1 MEEIIIKGLRIFAYH
16 GVNPE
21 ETQNGQE
28 FVLDVSMFADLSQ
41 ARKSDNLEDTVNYAK
56 ARKVINA
63 AMCDKPYKLIERAAD
78 EVATRLLQSFPV
90 IKKVELLL
98 KKPNAPMSGVF
109 DYVAVRIVKEAHNN
123 K

>member
-1 MEEIIIKGLRIFAYH
+1 MDEIYIKGLKIFAYH

-28 FVLDVSMFADLSQ
+28 FVLDITMYADLSS
-41 ARKSDNLEDTVNYAK
+41 ARKSDNLEDTVNYAA

-63 AMCDKPYKLIERAAD
+63 AMTDKPYKLIERAAE
-78 EVATRLLQSFPV
+78 EVATRLLNQFNKLSKVDV
-90 IKKVELLL
+90 IL

-109 DYVAVRIVKEAHNN
+109 DYVAVKITKMR
-123 K
+123 